1 MNLGLHEVINW
12 LTIAKLALKRSTD
25 DMDFQQHEDLSAMEQ
40 MCYEI
45 IDSIQAVRNNN
56 AVSVTSDRV
65 VKSDLL
71 GHVNAEN

>member
-1 MNLGLHEVINW
+1 MNFGLHTLMNW

-25 DMDFQQHEDLSAMEQ
+25 DMDLQQHEDLAAMEK

-45 IDSIQAVRNNN
+45 IDSIQVVRNNN
-56 AVSVTSDRV
+56 AVSTTSDRV